1 MNALNQRTMNPLTMI
16 TTISTLTI
24 GFSTISALILL
35 TVYVFFL
42 KSVNRS
48 WFAISS
54 CAGLLMCLVALQIEH
69 LHYFADAEDVL
80 TSTGYRFW
88 LALAP
93 AMFFFFG
100 RATFL
105 PDAPLHPLL
114 LLHFIPV
121 ILNFF
126 LRYEIAVPLIF
137 MVGMGYCL
145 LLAYL
150 VYGLRAQR
158 KRFKVE
164 MFFFLLFCV
173 IAILVLFI
181 GLSIPYIDHHY
192 FYVFYANSIGI
203 SFILVIA
210 VLIIFP
216 DLLEQLVEVSQ
227 LSYATSTLKDLDVTA
242 CAEKLDQLMSQSK
255 LYQNEKL
262 TLGMT
267 AEAMDLSA
275 HQLSELVN
283 REFGMNFSRFIR
295 ERRVEAAK
303 EILARES
310 DSSVLSISLEVG
322 FGTQSN
328 FYAAFKEIT
337 GMSPGAYR
345 KSLTK

>member
-1 MNALNQRTMNPLTMI
+1 MI
-16 TTISTLTI
+16 TTLSILTI
-24 GFSTISALILL
+24 GFSIISALILL
-35 TVYVFFL
+35 LAYAFFL

-48 WFAISS
+48 WYAILS
-54 CAGLLMCLVALQIEH
+54 CAGLLLCLAALQVGH
-69 LHYFADAEDVL
+69 LNYFMNAEDVL
-80 TSTGYRFW
+80 TSVDYRFW
-88 LALAP
+88 LSLAP

-105 PDAPLHPLL
+105 PDSPLHPLL
-114 LLHFIPV
+114 LLHFLPV
-121 ILNFF
+121 ILCFF
-126 LRYEIAVPLIF
+126 LRYEIAAPLIF
-137 MVGMGYCL
+137 MVGMGYCF

-158 KRFKVE
+158 KRFNVE
-164 MFFFLLFCV
+164 MFFFLLFGL
-173 IAILVLFI
+173 IAISVLFL

-210 VLIIFP
+210 ALIVFP

-227 LSYATSTLKDLDVTA
+227 LSYSASTLKDLDINSYT
-242 CAEKLDQLMSQSK
+242 EKLDQLMTQAK

-262 TLGMT
+262 TLAMT
-267 AEAMDLSA
+267 AEAMELSA

-303 EILARES
+303 AILVKEP

-322 FGTQSN
+322 FSTQSN

-337 GMSPGAYR
+337 GVSPGAYR
-345 KSLTK
+345 KSLSK